1 MQRLKASYSLVLFG
15 MAVATAS
22 ANNDFSFERFVHKH
36 NKFYSTAAERATRKA
51 LFEAR
56 VRDAMLARVVGADGA
71 DAALCTDT
79 ADVALSAEE
88 ALGIPDDGRSSPTE
102 IPGTPVTVPLVT
114 KFRALAALTAPRLA
128 TPSPSTDA
136 APTTVHLVD
145 FCMVILLSCDGPGGF
160 RGVLRFLRGRE
171 MSGRGE

>member
-1 MQRLKASYSLVLFG
+1 
-15 MAVATAS
+15 
-22 ANNDFSFERFVHKH
+22 
-36 NKFYSTAAERATRKA
+36 
-51 LFEAR
+51 
-56 VRDAMLARVVGADGA
+56 MLAGESALTGEAGDGAETGLAGEAADGA